1 MLAFRVCGFVEGRWR
16 RVASQL
22 SSADVF
28 AEGRTCAEGVAG
40 KSDGFGE
47 EWFEGLD
54 KS

>member
-1 MLAFRVCGFVEGRWR
+1 MEGRWR

-28 AEGRTCAEGVAG
+28 AEGRVCAEGVAG